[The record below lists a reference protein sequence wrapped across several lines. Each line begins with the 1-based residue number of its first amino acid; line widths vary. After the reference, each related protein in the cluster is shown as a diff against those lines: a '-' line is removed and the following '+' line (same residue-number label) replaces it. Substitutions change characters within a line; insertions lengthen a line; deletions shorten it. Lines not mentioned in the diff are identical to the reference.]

1 MAQQAQ
7 PDMSAPT
14 APLVQ
19 RDQSDPP
26 APLAAHQAQP
36 AQPALLEPPAPLVQ
50 PAQVQPALPAPPA
63 QMEIQAL
70 QALMGLM
77 VPPGL
82 LASVL
87 LAPQVPLEPVLPAQ
101 LELQGPV
108 QRARQ
113 VLAPQ
118 ALQALPD
125 QLVQELQALLGPQ
138 ELALQ
143 VLPE

>member
-1 MAQQAQ
+1 MAPQAQ
-7 PDMSAPT
+7 PG
-14 APLVQ
+14 Q
-19 RDQSDPP
+19 WDPP

-70 QALMGLM
+70 QALLGLM